1 MGVQSMLWEGIF
13 VTEFHGSVESG
24 QTKRNAI
31 LKTEEPGVAVPTE
44 SPCFP
49 SRYKHD
55 QTGRK
60 IIYRK

>member
-13 VTEFHGSVESG
+13 VIEFHGSVESG

-31 LKTEEPGVAVPTE
+31 LKTEGPGVAVPTE